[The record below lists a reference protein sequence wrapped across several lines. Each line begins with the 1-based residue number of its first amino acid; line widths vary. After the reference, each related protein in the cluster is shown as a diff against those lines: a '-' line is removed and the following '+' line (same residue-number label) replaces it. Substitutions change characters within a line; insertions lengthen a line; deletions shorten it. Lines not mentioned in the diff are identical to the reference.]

1 MVARERHAA
10 QAVHRDRNRH
20 AKHDNGS
27 PSLYSTMSPSAASTR
42 QSPLPSCSATAARH
56 AKIAVGPVQVP
67 DDVLAVQPAPV
78 LWTGLKDASRIGSA
92 QADGVLT

>member
-10 QAVHRDRNRH
+10 QGGAPRPHSSREARQRFTVVIFDHVPERGQHEAV
-20 AKHDNGS
+20 
-27 PSLYSTMSPSAASTR
+27 
-42 QSPLPSCSATAARH
+42 TAAVVLRDGGRH

-67 DDVLAVQPAPV
+67 DDVLAVQPAHV

-92 QADGVLT
+92 QADGVP